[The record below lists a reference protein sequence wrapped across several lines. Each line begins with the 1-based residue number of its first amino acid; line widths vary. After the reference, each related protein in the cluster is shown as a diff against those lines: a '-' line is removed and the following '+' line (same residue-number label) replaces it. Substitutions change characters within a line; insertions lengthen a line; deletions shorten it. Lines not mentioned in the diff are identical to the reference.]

1 MTKAAM
7 ITVGMALSV
16 VLVSG
21 AVWAADEHDEKVKKD
36 LFAVITLEG
45 QPCGAVVSFT
55 RQGDADYIAV
65 CQTGDRYHVTLVPEG
80 RVSVKKL

>member
-7 ITVGMALSV
+7 ITAGIALV
-16 VLVSG
+16 AILVTRS
-21 AVWAADEHDEKVKKD
+21 VWAADEHDEKVKKD
-36 LFAVITLEG
+36 LFTVITLEG

-55 RQGDADYIAV
+55 RQGETDYIAV
-65 CQTGDRYHVTLVPEG
+65 CRTGDRYHVTVVPEG

>member
-1 MTKAAM
+1 MTNAAM
-7 ITVGMALSV
+7 MTAGVGLITVLATGPL
-16 VLVSG
+16 
-21 AVWAADEHDEKVKKD
+21 WAAEHDEKVKKD

-65 CQTGDRYHVTLVPEG
+65 CQTGDRYHVTMVPEG
-80 RVSVKKL
+80 RVSVKKQ